1 MKVYKK
7 FYIAGDNFDKI
18 EGNTRTTYNT
28 TSFDYNQAIQ
38 STDAIS
44 KSTADHSVRGGVDQT
59 LIDMRAYSVKT
70 QDPKTGEV
78 MFSIVP
84 GPEID
89 ADGLIMYDEK
99 KNPKMKDPIRLLD
112 EDGVFIQENFPVD
125 VLGPPYQK
133 IEEVL
138 KDVMQQSILL
148 DGGAYVQ
155 QEKRKIT
162 SSTIPTSSG
171 GGNGDKKLAKWEVV
185 SKTAEA
191 LIGNA
196 SDELSSLTIE
206 QMKDDPTMVEGVLQN
221 LLGKT
226 RNNSNAVRVST
237 IKGVPTAVFVHQDS
251 NGADINEFIPLDD
264 MNKFKQRMIN
274 ISEVYELDSEGIP
287 KLVQGVSVAKPTDPT
302 ELRET
307 KVSRGIKS
315 KRFSRREVK
324 TPFLSHLLIIF

>member
-1 MKVYKK
+1 M
-7 FYIAGDNFDKI
+7 
-18 EGNTRTTYNT
+18 
-28 TSFDYNQAIQ
+28 
-38 STDAIS
+38 
-44 KSTADHSVRGGVDQT
+44 
-59 LIDMRAYSVKT
+59 
-70 QDPKTGEV
+70 
-78 MFSIVP
+78 
-84 GPEID
+84 
-89 ADGLIMYDEK
+89 
-99 KNPKMKDPIRLLD
+99 
-112 EDGVFIQENFPVD
+112 
-125 VLGPPYQK
+125 
-133 IEEVL
+133 
-138 KDVMQQSILL
+138 
-148 DGGAYVQ
+148 
-155 QEKRKIT
+155 
-162 SSTIPTSSG
+162 
-171 GGNGDKKLAKWEVV
+171 

-307 KVSRGIKS
+307 KVARGIKS
-315 KRFSRREVK
+315 KSILTQGSKNTVSESFVDNILNIDVGGNNTLRSLATNKGVKIEFSDRLTPLGTRE
-324 TPFLSHLLIIF
+324 LIIGDVTLDLSPLNEKPTTAADIKENKEDIKVIQNRILEILKENDLYTD